1 MLENG
6 TYTKSAELQD
16 FFTKYKED
24 SEFTVYL
31 QLYVTNNRHCK
42 EADEYIK
49 TYNLAH
55 PKYRAQIFYLDD
67 IKNKFYDEALDSKR
81 RLTVTIES
89 INNGTVLNIN
99 NEAYKLANVVDAK
112 YVFTPVTTIFRM
124 YEQAKQAD
132 YPIFDKNIR
141 EYLGN
146 TGVNKNIYNTLM
158 DNKERKNFFYYNNG
172 ITIVC
177 DEIKKN
183 SHRSSNSR
191 LGYRIDVVNPQIV
204 NGCQTV
210 NSIYE
215 VLKNVNPAK
224 LDEEF
229 KDAFVMLKILQINRN
244 DAEQEF
250 LYTKIVKYNNS
261 QNSINEKA
269 FVANTE
275 MFFRMQREF
284 ESKGFLL
291 LVKQSDKNKFS
302 NEYRTATA
310 LLDRSAALISRFSL
324 SNKHRA
330 ADFFI
335 PLEKLLQV
343 INAFAIGGLTA
354 YTKKSNM
361 LKFESTE
368 YTTAVSF
375 IKNTNSF
382 DSLLALY
389 LLYMKAGEVKNQR
402 EDSRTPIPYY
412 LIDCFAKFE
421 CKERDA
427 TQILTQL
434 DTSEKIIKLIKLYTG
449 VCASYTNEYF
459 TKYGIDYNKMIKR
472 PVEYDIL
479 AEKKRKYIANFNSFR
494 MTEIARGAIFIALL

>member
-1 MLENG
+1 M
-6 TYTKSAELQD
+6 
-16 FFTKYKED
+16 
-24 SEFTVYL
+24 
-31 QLYVTNNRHCK
+31 
-42 EADEYIK
+42 
-49 TYNLAH
+49 
-55 PKYRAQIFYLDD
+55 
-67 IKNKFYDEALDSKR
+67 
-81 RLTVTIES
+81 
-89 INNGTVLNIN
+89 
-99 NEAYKLANVVDAK
+99 DAK

-330 ADFFI
+330 ADFFHSSR
-335 PLEKLLQV
+335 K
-343 INAFAIGGLTA
+343 AFAG
-354 YTKKSNM
+354 N
-361 LKFESTE
+361 
-368 YTTAVSF
+368 
-375 IKNTNSF
+375 
-382 DSLLALY
+382 
-389 LLYMKAGEVKNQR
+389 
-402 EDSRTPIPYY
+402 
-412 LIDCFAKFE
+412 
-421 CKERDA
+421 
-427 TQILTQL
+427 
-434 DTSEKIIKLIKLYTG
+434 
-449 VCASYTNEYF
+449 
-459 TKYGIDYNKMIKR
+459 
-472 PVEYDIL
+472 
-479 AEKKRKYIANFNSFR
+479 
-494 MTEIARGAIFIALL
+494 

>member
-1 MLENG
+1 MLC
-6 TYTKSAELQD
+6 AE
-16 FFTKYKED
+16 KYGQPSFIPPERDVIFQRHLRPDGK
-24 SEFTVYL
+24 YL
-31 QLYVTNNRHCK
+31 VFCAGRADMEELLN
-42 EADEYIK
+42 EAD
-49 TYNLAH
+49 AM
-55 PKYRAQIFYLDD
+55 F
-67 IKNKFYDEALDSKR
+67 
-81 RLTVTIES
+81 
-89 INNGTVLNIN
+89 G
-99 NEAYKLANVVDAK
+99 
-112 YVFTPVTTIFRM
+112 
-124 YEQAKQAD
+124 
-132 YPIFDKNIR
+132 
-141 EYLGN
+141 
-146 TGVNKNIYNTLM
+146 GVNGQRRIYRVFSEDARAEKTL
-158 DNKERKNFFYYNNG
+158 DAFA
-172 ITIVC
+172 C
-177 DEIKKN
+177 DHAAGLK
-183 SHRSSNSR
+183 
-191 LGYRIDVVNPQIV
+191 LLYCIDIV

-269 FVANTE
+269 LVANTE
-275 MFFRMQREF
+275 MFFRTQREF

-389 LLYMKAGEVKNQR
+389 LLYMKAEEVKNQR

-434 DTSEKIIKLIKLYTG
+434 DSSEKIIKLIKLYTG
-449 VCASYTNEYF
+449 VCAGYTNEYF
-459 TKYGIDYNKMIKR
+459 TKYGIDYNKVIKR

-479 AEKKRKYIANFNSFR
+479 AEKRENTLQILL
-494 MTEIARGAIFIALL
+494 ALE